1 MIRKR
6 NNTRKGNTMNIQF
19 TKSILKTIGGALILI
34 TLMSV
39 GFFFYARWDL
49 KRFQESLGELPEV
62 SPMIVS
68 QTVKKANTYAE
79 EAASAEIAASKTLT
93 QHNIELESEG
103 LEMETPSLE
112 TLNALIDELSLSE
125 VGNWEEDTANIQ
137 SESFEEKEIT
147 QSDKFQEDTDSGSGF
162 ASLISTL
169 ESGIDIGSGDPED
182 VATVVEILKHSAK
195 GPVTVDDLITM
206 TEAWLRIQPDT
217 PHVQSGIDETRDSLT
232 NLLSQLRADKEK
244 SLQSGEETK
253 RILYIQ

>member
-1 MIRKR
+1 
-6 NNTRKGNTMNIQF
+6 MNIQF

-39 GFFFYARWDL
+39 GIFFYARSDL
-49 KRFQESLGELPEV
+49 KRFQESLGKLPEV
-62 SPMIVS
+62 SPMTVS
-68 QTVKKANTYAE
+68 QTVKMANTYAE
-79 EAASAEIAASKTLT
+79 EAASAEIAASKPLT

-103 LEMETPSLE
+103 LGMETPSLE

-125 VGNWEEDTANIQ
+125 VGDLEEDTANIQ

-169 ESGIDIGSGDPED
+169 ESGNVDIGSGDPED

-217 PHVQSGIDETRDSLT
+217 PHVQSEIDETRDSLT
-232 NLLSQLRADKEK
+232 NLISQLRADKEK